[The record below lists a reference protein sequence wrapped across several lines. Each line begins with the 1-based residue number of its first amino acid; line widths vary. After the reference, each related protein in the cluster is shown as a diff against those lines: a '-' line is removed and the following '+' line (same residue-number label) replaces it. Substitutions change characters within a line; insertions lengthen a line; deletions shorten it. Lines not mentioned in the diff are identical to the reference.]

1 VGPRF
6 APAATRSSRE
16 RGRIV
21 TARWFRSAG
30 WGRVVDLAVLGGLTF
45 SLRLAWVLVY
55 GRVAASQIDTAFY
68 QIAASGL
75 AHSGS
80 YESPSPDPVPTAGWP
95 PGYPFAM
102 SLLYRL
108 FGEHLKLAL
117 ALNVVLAT
125 ATTLMLYLI
134 ADRIFGRSA
143 GRLAG
148 GLFAI
153 LPGPIFFTGLYMSE
167 TLAVFIVV
175 AFLALVVFLPDRW
188 WTALVLGVALG
199 LAALTRGEGFLLAII
214 PLAMW
219 WGRDSKAAWLQR
231 ALLLLAA
238 MAITIAPWTIRNAIV
253 MDAFIP
259 VANNA
264 SWTLWAGHNPTAN
277 GGPTYPTDRSLVVS
291 FEGHGTETRRAR
303 KLRRLAIDWALANPA
318 KELGLIPRKLL
329 LLNGG
334 SSGAIRGWINQGPE
348 QYWQLGTSSVL
359 VFTVLGDALGYF
371 LLLAVLATLALVGIR
386 TLCRV
391 HPVMRGVLAYLG
403 LCLVNFGFVYYGQ
416 YRYRIPMESL
426 MILVAT
432 PLLLNLWAER
442 RSLGQQVS
450 RRRRPSEG

>member
-16 RGRIV
+16 RGRVV
-21 TARWFRSAG
+21 TARWLRSPG
-30 WGRVVDLAVLGGLTF
+30 WARVVDLAVLGGLTF
-45 SLRLAWVLVY
+45 TLRLAWVLVY

-75 AHSGS
+75 AHGGS

-175 AFLALVVFLPDRW
+175 AFLALAVDSSR
-188 WTALVLGVALG
+188 ARGRLGAG
-199 LAALTRGEGFLLAII
+199 GADTRGGLPSGDHSA
-214 PLAMW
+214 
-219 WGRDSKAAWLQR
+219 RD
-231 ALLLLAA
+231 
-238 MAITIAPWTIRNAIV
+238 
-253 MDAFIP
+253 
-259 VANNA
+259 
-264 SWTLWAGHNPTAN
+264 
-277 GGPTYPTDRSLVVS
+277 VV
-291 FEGHGTETRRAR
+291 
-303 KLRRLAIDWALANPA
+303 
-318 KELGLIPRKLL
+318 
-329 LLNGG
+329 
-334 SSGAIRGWINQGPE
+334 GA
-348 QYWQLGTSSVL
+348 
-359 VFTVLGDALGYF
+359 
-371 LLLAVLATLALVGIR
+371 
-386 TLCRV
+386 
-391 HPVMRGVLAYLG
+391 
-403 LCLVNFGFVYYGQ
+403 
-416 YRYRIPMESL
+416 
-426 MILVAT
+426 
-432 PLLLNLWAER
+432 
-442 RSLGQQVS
+442 
-450 RRRRPSEG
+450 